1 MQAKKINP
9 TSTFRCSCAI
19 TSAIDI
25 LGDRWALVIVKQ
37 MLFEGAETF
46 KDFIESKERIATN
59 ILSSKLKFLEQL
71 AIVSKSQKPDNKK
84 TNYYHLTEKGKALA
98 PTVIE
103 LALWS
108 HENLRELN
116 PTIGDYEELEYIKLN
131 KEDYCQELIENY
143 NKKTSYNKAPM

>member
-1 MQAKKINP
+1 MEKTNP
-9 TSTFRCSCAI
+9 GSTFRCSCAI

-25 LGDRWALVIVKQ
+25 LGDKWALVIVKQ

-46 KDFIESKERIATN
+46 KDFIASKEGIATN

-71 AIVSKSQKPDNKK
+71 AIISKSQKPDNKK
-84 TNYYHLTEKGKALA
+84 TNYYHLTKKGKALA

-116 PTIGDYEELEYIKLN
+116 PAIGDYKELEYMKSN
-131 KEDYCQELIENY
+131 KEEYCKELIANY
-143 NKKTSYNKAPM
+143 DKKTGYNTE